1 MSEASGNW
9 PGLSY
14 LEGLRPGPEERVE
27 LALLASYSADLG
39 SIGAALLA
47 LGGKDTDTGSGSP
60 TDFADAVEQLRG
72 NVRVV
77 IQRGRLAKMR
87 HTPRIAAVL
96 DQFVREVEFDES
108 EHSWHPKVA
117 LVKMV
122 ASTGEANWRLW
133 IGSRNLTECTNRDI
147 GLLLVSGPPGGATI
161 DGVGALARDLAERAE
176 LTSVR
181 PELLKSTVAKVRWR
195 APAGVRVKGFRWSGG
210 MVDEQMSEPIPEPGP
225 RTDEIVV
232 VSPFIDKRFL
242 ARQAT
247 VGKGSPVRKLLTTMG
262 EIQRIGPSLR
272 GFELFR
278 LDAPDYP
285 VDDPEAETSPS
296 PHNPDGDHSDD
307 EEEEIGRGLHA
318 KLLYMRS
325 GHQRRLWLG
334 SANATMRGWSGRNA
348 EVMADLLV
356 SEGVADGLL
365 ALLGAAEPVDAPT
378 SEHVADQDELDE
390 KALEEAR
397 AQVAARWAVVLSVHE
412 PDLLLCQSSG
422 AQPEWPHPGAS
433 DIELEAGS
441 LHGELLRWP
450 RGQIVLNLGAVGPA
464 ERSEFVRLRV
474 SRAGK
479 GLSWLQ
485 RAPAEPPFGKSR
497 DRDAF
502 VQLLGGRG
510 FLRWI
515 ANLLS
520 DDERQGEGDWTSEH
534 GEYGDSRLPQTLD
547 GFLLTLEEMLSAWSR
562 DPAKFRDI
570 EHKVS
575 LYLPA
580 VLKHAGQED
589 PETRR
594 LLMSFR
600 GLWMLVRKGLETA
613 RKADNER

>member
-1 MSEASGNW
+1 MSHASGNW

-14 LEGLRPGPEERVE
+14 LDGLRPGPYERVE
-27 LALLASYSADLG
+27 FAILASYSADLG

-47 LGGKDTDTGSGSP
+47 LAGKDTDTGRGSP

-87 HTPRIAAVL
+87 RTPRIAAVL

-108 EHSWHPKVA
+108 QQSWHPKVA

-122 ASTGEANWRLW
+122 LPTGEAHWRLW

-161 DGVGALARDLAERAE
+161 DGVGALARDLADRAA
-176 LTSVR
+176 LAGVR
-181 PELLKSTVAKVRWR
+181 PDSLKTTVAKVPWR
-195 APAGVRVKGFRWSGG
+195 APAGVRVRGFRWSGG
-210 MVDEQMSEPIPEPGP
+210 VFDEQGADPIPKPGP

-242 ARQAT
+242 ALQAA
-247 VGKGSPVRKLLTTMG
+247 VGTDSPTRKLLTTMG
-262 EIQRIGPSLR
+262 EIQRIGPSLC
-272 GFELFR
+272 GFELLR

-285 VDDPEAETSPS
+285 VDDPEAETQPFLQGS
-296 PHNPDGDHSDD
+296 DGDHQDD
-307 EEEEIGRGLHA
+307 EEEELGRGLHA
-318 KLLYMRS
+318 KLLYMRA
-325 GHQRRLWLG
+325 GQQRRLWLG

-356 SEGVADGLL
+356 SEGVANGLM
-365 ALLGAAEPVDAPT
+365 ALLGAAEPVDVPT

-397 AQVAARWAVVLSVHE
+397 AQVAARWAAVLSVHE
-412 PDLLLCQSSG
+412 LDILLCLSPG
-422 AQPEWPHPGAS
+422 AHPEAPHPDAS

-441 LHGELLRWP
+441 LHGELLLWP
-450 RGQIVLNLGAVGPA
+450 RGQTELNLGAVSPA

-515 ANLLS
+515 ANLLL
-520 DDERQGEGDWTSEH
+520 DDERQGEGDWTNGH
-534 GEYGDSRLPQTLD
+534 GEQGDSRSLQPLD
-547 GFLLTLEEMLSAWSR
+547 GLLPTLEEMLSAWSR
-562 DPAKFRDI
+562 NPAKFRDI
-570 EHKVS
+570 EDKVS
-575 LYLPA
+575 LYFPA
-580 VLKHAGQED
+580 VLKHIGQED

-600 GLWMLVRKGLETA
+600 KLWEMVRKGLQTA
-613 RKADNER
+613 RTAGNGR